1 MKIPT
6 AKKLSS
12 GKWRTQVMVG
22 GQRVSVTADTEKEAI
37 VQALSIKAG
46 MQEKQKKPDKLTLN
60 DAIQEYHAIR
70 ENVLS
75 PATIRGYEIV
85 RKNRFKDLMDRDIY
99 KITKRDTQKAVDA
112 ETALASPKTIANA
125 YGLIRSVLKDYDID
139 IFGVK
144 LPQKIRQKK
153 TYLSTADIAKFIDAA
168 RGDSC
173 EIPMVMAV
181 WLGLRRSEIIGLC
194 WDCVDFKNNEI
205 EIKRTMVPNKD
216 NKFILKEGAKNES
229 SQRTLKC
236 PAYIMDKLKEMH
248 GGKSGQVFRLSPET
262 VRKHTHAI
270 CKKAGIPDTT
280 VHGLRHTNAAVMVA
294 LNITDKYAMARGGWT
309 TENTFKQIY
318 AYVFPEGASQADDLI
333 NQFFEAMVK

>member
-1 MKIPT
+1 MKMPT
-6 AKKLSS
+6 AKKLPS
-12 GKWRTQVMVG
+12 GKWRTQVMVE
-22 GQRVSVTADTEKEAI
+22 GQRISVTADTEKEAI
-37 VQALSIKAG
+37 AQAISIKAG
-46 MQEKQKKPDKLTLN
+46 MMEKQVKPKSLTL
-60 DAIQEYHAIR
+60 DEAILGYESIR

-85 RKNRFKDLMDRDIY
+85 RKNRFKDLMGKDIY
-99 KITKRDTQKAVDA
+99 KITKRDIQKAVDT

-139 IFGVK
+139 VFGVK

-168 RGDSC
+168 RGDDC

-194 WDCVDFKNNEI
+194 WDCVDFESSTI
-205 EIKRTMVPNKD
+205 EIKRTMVPNKK
-216 NKFILKEGAKNES
+216 NQFVLKEGAKNEG
-229 SQRTLKC
+229 SQRTIKC
-236 PAYIMDKLKEMH
+236 PSYIMDKLRGMYT
-248 GGKSGQVFRLSPET
+248 GQSGQVFHMSPET
-262 VRKHTHAI
+262 VRKHTHRL
-270 CKKAGIPDTT
+270 CEKAGIPDTT

-333 NQFFEAMVK
+333 NQFFEGMIE